1 MLKLKIIIP
10 ILIFSVL
17 LTFTSIIKNKTRVVE
32 KKIYK
37 VNKNILSLRND
48 LHETQLDFFY
58 VSSPSYL
65 LNKIQQIALI
75 DYVPMDFSKIYLD
88 YNDFKKTKKNM
99 TNLKI
104 ENEKKKQ
111 KK

>member
-1 MLKLKIIIP
+1 MLNLKLIIP

-17 LTFTSIIKNKTRVVE
+17 LTFTSVIKNKTRVIE

-37 VNKNILSLRND
+37 VNKNILSIKND

-58 VSSPSYL
+58 VSSPNYL
-65 LNKIQQIALI
+65 LNKIQQLALI
-75 DYVPMDFSKIYLD
+75 DYVPMDLSKIYLN

>member
-1 MLKLKIIIP
+1 MPKTKFIIP
-10 ILIFSVL
+10 ILIFSIL
-17 LTFTSIIKNKTRVVE
+17 LGMTSIIKNQTRIIE

-37 VNKNILSLRND
+37 IDRNISSIKKD

-65 LNKIQQIALI
+65 LNKIKQIALI
-75 DYVPMDFSKIYLD
+75 DYVPMDFSKIYLNL
-88 YNDFKKTKKNM
+88 NDFKESQKKI

-104 ENEKKKQ
+104 NDETKN
-111 KK
+111 

>member
-1 MLKLKIIIP
+1 MPKIKLIIP

-17 LTFTSIIKNKTRVVE
+17 LAFTSIIKNQTRVIE

-37 VNKNILSLRND
+37 VNKDILSIKKD

-65 LNKIQQIALI
+65 LNKIKQIALI
-75 DYVPMDFSKIYLD
+75 DYVPMDFSKIYLNL
-88 YNDFKKTKKNM
+88 NDFKESQKKI

-104 ENEKKKQ
+104 NDETKN
-111 KK
+111 